1 MASDY
6 GSSDPPQ
13 PLFMHIFNKVFML
26 FHDNLTFCHFYFVPC
41 APPMPPSSP
50 SPSLPILTPLPFL
63 QEALEVLV
71 ASRLNGSSARDVV
84 RMDSQFSLASERV
97 IRRQP
102 VYCFIGLE
110 QGLNM

>member
-6 GSSDPPQ
+6 GSSDSTVTFI
-13 PLFMHIFNKVFML
+13 LCVFPIKFFVL

-50 SPSLPILTPLPFL
+50 SPSSPILTPLPFL

-71 ASRLNGSSARDVV
+71 ASRLNGLSVRDVV

-97 IRRQP
+97 VRR
-102 VYCFIGLE
+102 
-110 QGLNM
+110 

>member
-13 PLFMHIFNKVFML
+13 PSFMRIFNKVFML
-26 FHDNLTFCHFYFVPC
+26 SHDNLMFYHFYFVPC

-50 SPSLPILTPLPFL
+50 SPSLLISTPLPFL

-71 ASRLNGSSARDVV
+71 ASRLNGSSVRDVV
-84 RMDSQFSLASERV
+84 RMDGQFSLASKCV
-97 IRRQP
+97 IRR
-102 VYCFIGLE
+102 
-110 QGLNM
+110 